1 MNLAKKPEPNLPKLL
16 LKILKPISETWL
28 CQEKRKPWKM
38 DFAKWNRLLA
48 KTWFENLEAD
58 FRNLSK
64 FEAKLFEPKPWA
76 DFEETKIWEIA
87 TAKNT
92 RLYWSRDF
100 SKNQNF
106 DLEDSTSIYKPTYFW
121 EANLKI

>member
-16 LKILKPISETWL
+16 LKILKPISETWF
-28 CQEKRKPWKM
+28 CQTKRKPWKTY
-38 DFAKWNRLLA
+38 FAKWNRLLA

-87 TAKNT
+87 TAKNA
-92 RLYWSRDF
+92 RLDWSRNF
-100 SKNQNF
+100 AKNQNP
-106 DLEDSTSIYKPTYFW
+106 DLQDSKRQFEAKLIFEKPT
-121 EANLKI
+121 